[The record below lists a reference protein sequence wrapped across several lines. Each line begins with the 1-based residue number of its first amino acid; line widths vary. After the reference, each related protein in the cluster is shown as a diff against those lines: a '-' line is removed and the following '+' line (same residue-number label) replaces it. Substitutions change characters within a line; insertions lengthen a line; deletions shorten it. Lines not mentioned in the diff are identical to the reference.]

1 MIGCIDTTKKGNS
14 HYLYRWMVK
23 EDSSGRQGMLGFGD
37 RVWDGGK
44 DLDGTDVDS
53 DLGSIFYWP
62 CELVH
67 GT

>member
-1 MIGCIDTTKKGNS
+1 
-14 HYLYRWMVK
+14 MVK
-23 EDSSGRQGMLGFGD
+23 EDSSGRQGMLGFVD

-53 DLGSIFYWP
+53 GLGGIFYWP